1 MNDKFFVLF
10 QILNMTTLLFKL
22 FLLSLTASTI
32 NAGRISNFFSWGNET
47 SAQENNV
54 YSTNEVKS
62 GEGYSY
68 YKSMMMSAL
77 NKNSTQSIEPVTSL
91 PDHHLVHQSTIH
103 KMLTST
109 PIINDTI
116 NSIKTPKVVE
126 TVNEAFAVL
135 FEVAV
140 AGIFEGLFPHV
151 ERQRREAVDE
161 KKTIIDIVLN
171 LIGALIG
178 RQQCSQIVACR

>member
-1 MNDKFFVLF
+1 
-10 QILNMTTLLFKL
+10 
-22 FLLSLTASTI
+22 
-32 NAGRISNFFSWGNET
+32 
-47 SAQENNV
+47 
-54 YSTNEVKS
+54 
-62 GEGYSY
+62 
-68 YKSMMMSAL
+68 MMMSAL